1 MIPDLDV
8 FISNSALDG
17 LQTHRGIIHSFMG
30 VAVGACGV
38 AWVARKFWFG
48 EKAFREV
55 YLVGLFGLL
64 LHIAFDLVTSYGTMV
79 FSPFSNYRAY
89 FDVLFIIDPFLD
101 LILLGGLVL
110 GWQFAGIRGYK
121 WGTCALTGYLV
132 LNMGVTGF
140 SMVQLDRWADE

>member
-1 MIPDLDV
+1 MCSYPTVPWTAFRRIEE
-8 FISNSALDG
+8 SH
-17 LQTHRGIIHSFMG
+17 THSW
-30 VAVGACGV
+30 VWPSEQVV
-38 AWVARKFWFG
+38 WVARKFWFG

-55 YLVGLFGLL
+55 YLFGLL

-79 FSPFSNYRAY
+79 FSLFPNYRAY
-89 FDVLFIIDPFLD
+89 FDVMFIIDPFLD

-110 GWQFAGIRGYK
+110 GWKFAGVRGYK